1 MMDKKAA
8 KSILT
13 QREQEVVRLVSLG
26 YTNIQIGEHLNISPR
41 TVERHKANMMQ
52 KLHLKEQHELVQFAL
67 KNKYVDLI

>member
-26 YTNIQIGEHLNISPR
+26 YT
-41 TVERHKANMMQ
+41 TY
-52 KLHLKEQHELVQFAL
+52 KLE
-67 KNKYVDLI
+67 NT